1 MVRDSFQCLCHL
13 FLLFRPSAKD
23 FHLWRTSSCPGEAA
37 MTEIPLGMVVLSG
50 TLFAWLSVWAT
61 YSYFLILPH
70 ISTIL
75 VSFGS
80 THLSC
85 VHLSWAN
92 TGKSW
97 WTLFQHC
104 DWLCESSHI
113 PCFPVL
119 RCLNCLAGSAHAAA
133 GRFSWEVP
141 SSLEAMNN
149 SDMGFV
155 PVFALSDGAFALKV
169 DNH

>member
-1 MVRDSFQCLCHL
+1 M
-13 FLLFRPSAKD
+13 
-23 FHLWRTSSCPGEAA
+23 
-37 MTEIPLGMVVLSG
+37 
-50 TLFAWLSVWAT
+50 
-61 YSYFLILPH
+61 
-70 ISTIL
+70 
-75 VSFGS
+75 
-80 THLSC
+80 
-85 VHLSWAN
+85 
-92 TGKSW
+92 
-97 WTLFQHC
+97 
-104 DWLCESSHI
+104 
-113 PCFPVL
+113 L